1 MNAKNLIL
9 GAVALAGFAATN
21 AFAQTG
27 YIANS
32 KHNFSSYAWSGGEIC
47 KPCHTPHAA
56 MAEAGALWNHQL
68 TNATYTMF
76 EGETGTA
83 AADLD
88 GRSRLCMSCHD
99 GTVALDS
106 FGGQTGN
113 NFIPQ
118 GANIGVDLQDD
129 HPIGA
134 DGVYPTTYTRF
145 KDPATFPST
154 VRLRDWVDHNG
165 VTQKVVSCGTCHTAH
180 GRGFPYLLNMS
191 NSASALC
198 LTCHIK

>member
-1 MNAKNLIL
+1 MLTTRNMLVGTI
-9 GAVALAGFAATN
+9 VLAAAAN
-21 AFAQTG
+21 AFGQTG
-27 YIANS
+27 YIQNS
-32 KHNFSSYAWSGGEIC
+32 KHNFSSYAWSGNEIC
-47 KPCHTPHAA
+47 KPCHTPHGANA
-56 MAEAGALWNHQL
+56 DAGALWNHEL

-88 GRSRLCMSCHD
+88 ARSRLCMSCHD

-106 FGGQTGN
+106 FGGQTGS
-113 NFIPQ
+113 NFVPQ
-118 GANIGVDLQDD
+118 WANLGTDLQND

-154 VRLRDWVDHNG
+154 VRLRDWTDHNG
-165 VTQKVVSCGTCHTAH
+165 TLQKVVSCGTCHTAH
-180 GRGFPYLLNMS
+180 GRGFPSLLNMS
-191 NSASALC
+191 NTGSALC